1 MQKIKAIVMTFIP
14 LVLCSSVY
22 YVSYHATF
30 QEHLSLP
37 VNQAKFNRWISIDI
51 LMSEFQDIVHYY
63 CASYNRYFNIKYTSG
78 NIIS

>member
-1 MQKIKAIVMTFIP
+1 MQKIKVIVMTFIP

-37 VNQAKFNRWISIDI
+37 VNQAKFNRWISLDI
-51 LMSEFQDIVHYY
+51 LIV
-63 CASYNRYFNIKYTSG
+63 
-78 NIIS
+78 